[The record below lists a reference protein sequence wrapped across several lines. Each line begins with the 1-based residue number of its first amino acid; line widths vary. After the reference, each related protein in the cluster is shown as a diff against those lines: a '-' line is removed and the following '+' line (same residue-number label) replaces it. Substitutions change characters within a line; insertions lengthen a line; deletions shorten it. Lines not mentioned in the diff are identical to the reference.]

1 VRHPW
6 PRRSGAA
13 VGLTLAIVGIA
24 VLLEAA
30 CSGGAESVPSSPE
43 SIAIGAAF
51 FESNCQ
57 VCHGA
62 DGKGSPQASDLTIHV
77 PTRDEDFLFGRISK
91 GFVSQGVRTMP
102 AWEDELSVTERWHLV
117 NFIID
122 SWGEL
127 TFVTPSGP

>member
-1 VRHPW
+1 MSRPS

-13 VGLTLAIVGIA
+13 VGLILAVLGIA

-30 CSGGAESVPSSPE
+30 CGGGTAKVPSSPE
-43 SIAIGAAF
+43 SIAMGAVL
-51 FESNCQ
+51 FETNCQ

-62 DGKGSPQASDLTIHV
+62 DGKGGSQAPDLTIHV
-77 PTRDEDFLFGRISK
+77 PTRSEDFLFGRISK
-91 GFVSQGVRTMP
+91 GFVNQGVRTMP
-102 AWEDELSVTERWHLV
+102 AWEDVLSETERWHLV
-117 NFIID
+117 NFIVD